1 MEAAGH
7 EIRISSPSKVYFPK
21 PGFTKLD
28 LAEYYL
34 AVADAAVNQLRERPG
49 TMKRFVDG
57 AAGEFFFQKRVPFAA
72 AGIACRHLLALGG
85 RRHRSKSVM
94 PSSNTL
100 WRNSSFQNYADYAA
114 TNAFRDGLKELAA
127 LARQRLTCAC
137 MRMVAAI
144 GIHEARP
151 LRSIRF
157 QIMGVKISCIARGIL
172 LPGQTIVF
180 ARDMK
185 EFGIIDMR

>member
-1 MEAAGH
+1 MRLGG
-7 EIRISSPSKVYFPK
+7 PK
-21 PGFTKLD
+21 ASVIAIQNEG
-28 LAEYYL
+28 
-34 AVADAAVNQLRERPG
+34 DAACLLARNNVIAS
-49 TMKRFVDG
+49 KRFG
-57 AAGEFFFQKRVPFAA
+57 
-72 AGIACRHLLALGG
+72 L
-85 RRHRSKSVM
+85 RST
-94 PSSNTL
+94 PSRKQRSPRGCAIDCTL
-100 WRNSSFQNYADYAA
+100 
-114 TNAFRDGLKELAA
+114 
-127 LARQRLTCAC
+127 
-137 MRMVAAI
+137 VAAI

>member
-1 MEAAGH
+1 MICKVFLFFGQRGLCYLFSGLFDLTGAFGVDLRFALFGCDRCHPRFRSWSSAAPQFNLDVLPEA
-7 EIRISSPSKVYFPK
+7 
-21 PGFTKLD
+21 
-28 LAEYYL
+28 
-34 AVADAAVNQLRERPG
+34 
-49 TMKRFVDG
+49 
-57 AAGEFFFQKRVPFAA
+57 FAA

-137 MRMVAAI
+137 TLVAAI
-144 GIHEARP
+144 GIHEARR

>member
-1 MEAAGH
+1 
-7 EIRISSPSKVYFPK
+7 
-21 PGFTKLD
+21 
-28 LAEYYL
+28 
-34 AVADAAVNQLRERPG
+34 
-49 TMKRFVDG
+49 
-57 AAGEFFFQKRVPFAA
+57 
-72 AGIACRHLLALGG
+72 
-85 RRHRSKSVM
+85 M

-137 MRMVAAI
+137 TRMVAAI

-180 ARDMK
+180 GRDMN
-185 EFGIIDMR
+185 ESGNIRRVVMGEAVGTTVTA